1 MEDLSLHIL
10 DIAEN
15 SVNAG
20 ATSIQI
26 IIREDIFEDVLTI
39 EIEDNG
45 AGMTPGE
52 LEMASDPFYTT
63 RTTRKVGLGLPL
75 LDEAARAANG
85 NLEID
90 SRPGLGTKVCATFQL
105 SHIDR
110 KPVGNM
116 AETITALLARRP
128 DIDVVY
134 RHERG
139 DDLVSF
145 TTKDVRQQLDGLPL
159 NSALSLNFVMQY
171 LAQEEAN
178 LEHHG

>member
-15 SVNAG
+15 SINAG
-20 ATSIQI
+20 ATSIRI
-26 IIREDIFEDVLTI
+26 IIREDGVSDVLTI

-63 RTTRKVGLGLPL
+63 RTTRRVGLGLPL
-75 LDEAARAANG
+75 LDEATRAANG
-85 NLEID
+85 KLEID
-90 SRPGLGTKVCATFQL
+90 SHSGSGTRVCATFQL

-116 AETITALLARRP
+116 AETITALLANRP
-128 DIDVVY
+128 DIDIAY

-145 TTKDVRQQLDGLPL
+145 TTKDIRRQLDGLPV
-159 NSALSLNFVMQY
+159 NSVTSLNFIRQY
-171 LAQEEAN
+171 LAQGENN